1 MAAEGD
7 LLQSSVLLQGWL
19 AVSLHVLGSSER
31 RHWQLGKCR
40 GIPWRASPIQDLP
53 SPDVLLL
60 YLFTA
65 GAQDML
71 LPAFWALRW
80 VLRTV
85 A

>member
-19 AVSLHVLGSSER
+19 AVSLHVVGSSER

-60 YLFTA
+60 ST
-65 GAQDML
+65 
-71 LPAFWALRW
+71 
-80 VLRTV
+80 
-85 A
+85 